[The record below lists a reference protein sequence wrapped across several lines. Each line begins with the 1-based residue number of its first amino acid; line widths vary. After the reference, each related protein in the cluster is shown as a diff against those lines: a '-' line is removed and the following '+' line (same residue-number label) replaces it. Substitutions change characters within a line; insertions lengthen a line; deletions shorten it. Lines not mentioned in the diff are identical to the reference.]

1 MPSKDNSPAAAEL
14 RRKASLEFRKNF
26 VVDEAELERRRVE
39 KEEWQRKQ
47 AEKRERTRIKYRERK
62 LKMREETPKDAEV
75 RVKKINGAQTANRAS
90 PAKSKSQSNTYS
102 LNSATALKGI
112 QNFSNNK
119 PAFSVGIGKVA
130 TGKGKQMTIT
140 RLPNAYVKVVKE
152 NIDNKTSF
160 MQQPKIIDSNFI
172 IPSGR

>member
-26 VVDEAELERRRVE
+26 VDDEAELERRRVE

-47 AEKRERTRIKYRERK
+47 AEKRERSRIKYRERK
-62 LKMREETPKDAEV
+62 LKMREETPNDDAEV
-75 RVKKINGAQTANRAS
+75 RVKKINGTQTAHCAS

-119 PAFSVGIGKVA
+119 SAFSAGIGKV
-130 TGKGKQMTIT
+130 TSVKGKQMTIT

-152 NIDNKTSF
+152 NIETKPVSCSS
-160 MQQPKIIDSNFI
+160 QK
-172 IPSGR
+172 